1 MRSKELLQLTDAAV
15 VTAGVAHI
23 FLLGFKI
30 GYARSK
36 LANIQGFSIDW
47 LDISFW
53 PIFTL
58 VVFGGYFVIRTCAKQ
73 ASNSD

>member
-36 LANIQGFSIDW
+36 LANIQGVSIDW
-47 LDISFW
+47 SDIFFG
-53 PIFTL
+53 PIFAL
-58 VVFGGYFVIRTCAKQ
+58 VVIGGYFVARTRAKQ
-73 ASNSD
+73 VSNSD